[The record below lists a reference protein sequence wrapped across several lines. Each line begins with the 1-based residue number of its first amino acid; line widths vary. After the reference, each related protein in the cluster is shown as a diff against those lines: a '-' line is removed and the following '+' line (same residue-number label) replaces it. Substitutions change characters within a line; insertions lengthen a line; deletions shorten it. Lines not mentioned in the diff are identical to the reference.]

1 MNQLKLSF
9 VLASALVG
17 AAATG
22 LGGCSD
28 DDGSKV
34 VPKDPNAQAGSGGGS
49 GTGGGDALGGSAG
62 LGGSGGGAGMSGGG
76 GAAGASMRPACPAE
90 PEVVDAGADD
100 AGVSD
105 AGAGDAGD
113 AGTAARALSF
123 ATDIHPILR
132 NYCRPCHEDEFS
144 GGHNLAADDPAE
156 AYGFLF
162 EVAPR
167 LVGRINGGGM
177 PPACGD
183 GVPGDTDCITVAELE
198 LIQSWES
205 QCYPP

>member
-9 VLASALVG
+9 VLASALAG
-17 AAATG
+17 AAATA

-28 DDGSKV
+28 DDGSNV

-62 LGGSGGGAGMSGGG
+62 LGGSGGGAGLGGSGG
-76 GAAGASMRPACPAE
+76 APALVRPACPPE

-100 AGVSD
+100 AGVGDD

-113 AGTAARALSF
+113 GGTAARALSF
-123 ATDIHPILR
+123 AADIHPIFR

-156 AYGFLF
+156 AYGFLV

-167 LVGRINGGGM
+167 LVGRVNGGGM
-177 PPACGD
+177 PPSCN
-183 GVPGDTDCITVAELE
+183 GVPGDTGCITVAELE

>member
-17 AAATG
+17 AAVTG

-28 DDGSKV
+28 DDGSNV
-34 VPKDPNAQAGSGGGS
+34 VPKDPGAQAGSGGG
-49 GTGGGDALGGSAG
+49 GGSNGLGGSAG
-62 LGGSGGGAGMSGGG
+62 QGGSGGLAGMSGSGG
-76 GAAGASMRPACPAE
+76 TPDASVPRPACPAE
-90 PEVVDAGADD
+90 PEPVDAGTDD

-105 AGAGDAGD
+105 AGATDAGD

-123 ATDIHPILR
+123 ATDIHPIFR
-132 NYCRPCHEDEFS
+132 MYCRPCHEDEFS

-156 AYGFLF
+156 AYGFLID
-162 EVAPR
+162 VAPR
-167 LVGRINGGGM
+167 LVGRVNGGGM
-177 PPACGD
+177 PFSCGD
-183 GVPGDTDCITVAELE
+183 GVPGDPGCITVAELA
-198 LIQSWES
+198 LIQSWEA

>member
-28 DDGSKV
+28 DDGSNV
-34 VPKDPNAQAGSGGGS
+34 VPKDPNAQAGSGGGG
-49 GTGGGDALGGSAG
+49 GTGGGDAMGGSAG
-62 LGGSGGGAGMSGGG
+62 LGGSGGSAGMSGSG
-76 GAAGASMRPACPAE
+76 GAPALVRPACPPE
-90 PEVVDAGADD
+90 PAVVDAGVDD
-100 AGVSD
+100 AGASDPD
-105 AGAGDAGD
+105 AGDPDAGD
-113 AGTAARALSF
+113 AGTATRALSF
-123 ATDIHPILR
+123 ATDIHPIFR
-132 NYCRPCHEDEFS
+132 NHCRSCHEDEFA
-144 GGHNLAADDPAE
+144 GGHNVAADDPAE
-156 AYGFLF
+156 AYGFLV

-177 PPACGD
+177 PPECL
-183 GVPGDTDCITVAELE
+183 GVPGDLNCVTVAELA